1 MGNSKSN
8 MFFDK
13 GGDSTSGIH
22 IDSELSKLNWS
33 HADKIK
39 FLRKIRTK
47 EEMSKKELVEYRK
60 IAKSFIKAQF
70 K

>member
-8 MFFDK
+8 IFSERRDQA
-13 GGDSTSGIH
+13 SALH
-22 IDSELSKLNWS
+22 IDSELTKLNWS

-47 EEMSKKELVEYRK
+47 EEMSGKEMNEYRK